1 MNVSTQKFICFNW
14 SSPHVWQRWSRSS
27 FQERECSMNIILHHM
42 GAFNLSLT
50 HINASFIWVCWEL
63 NHCETYLKLPFKQP
77 GMLWLLR
84 WNKFRYQENDQQQRT
99 SRSQMSPRR
108 SWRRASSAGTPAN
121 DEAAWPFN
129 HLRTNR
135 SRFSLTNHTRRD
147 PATTH
152 INQADSPKSWS
163 ENERTPNTK

>member
-1 MNVSTQKFICFNW
+1 MYPLRSLFVLTGVPTAYDNDEVAAVSKNVNA
-14 SSPHVWQRWSRSS
+14 VWTLFYTTWGHLTS
-27 FQERECSMNIILHHM
+27 
-42 GAFNLSLT
+42 LS

-84 WNKFRYQENDQQQRT
+84 WNKLRYQENDQQQRPFRT
-99 SRSQMSPRR
+99 QMSPRR
-108 SWRRASSAGTPAN
+108 SWSRASSAGAPAN

-147 PATTH
+147 PATAH